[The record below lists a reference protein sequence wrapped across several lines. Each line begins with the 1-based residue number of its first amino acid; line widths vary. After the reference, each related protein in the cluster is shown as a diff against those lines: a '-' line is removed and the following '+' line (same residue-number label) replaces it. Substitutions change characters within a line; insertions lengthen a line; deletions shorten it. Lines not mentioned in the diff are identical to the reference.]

1 MKGKD
6 VDDVGCLIVVIGEV
20 DVDVEVA
27 VVLGVVEVNAGDVV
41 IFDIDGDVRLCCGLE
56 KERVL

>member
-6 VDDVGCLIVVIGEV
+6 VDDVGCLVVVIGEV
-20 DVDVEVA
+20 DVGVEA
-27 VVLGVVEVNAGDVV
+27 VVVLCAVRVNAGDVV
-41 IFDIDGDVRLCCGLE
+41 IFDIDGDVRQCCGLE